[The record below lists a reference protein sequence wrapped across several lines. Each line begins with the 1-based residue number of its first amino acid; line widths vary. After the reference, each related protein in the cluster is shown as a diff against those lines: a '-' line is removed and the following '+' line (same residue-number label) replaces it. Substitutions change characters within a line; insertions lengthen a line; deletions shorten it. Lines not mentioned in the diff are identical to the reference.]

1 MLKMLLFVFLML
13 FYLFVFSLRSLFPLT
28 KSSLSSKPN
37 TPTKSLTISSTPISS
52 TEPVSASYSTFS
64 SPSIELNISSSKRLS
79 LESLFSNKQKSSK
92 ANIPLLSPSSSQWR
106 SFLFFFFYIF
116 CIIFLWSIYYSVI
129 VLLAYVKY
137 WYCIFAKTIFSFVN
151 FFLSYI

>member
-92 ANIPLLSPSSSQWR
+92 ANIPLLSPSSSQ
-106 SFLFFFFYIF
+106 
-116 CIIFLWSIYYSVI
+116 
-129 VLLAYVKY
+129 
-137 WYCIFAKTIFSFVN
+137 
-151 FFLSYI
+151 

>member
-1 MLKMLLFVFLML
+1 
-13 FYLFVFSLRSLFPLT
+13 
-28 KSSLSSKPN
+28 
-37 TPTKSLTISSTPISS
+37 
-52 TEPVSASYSTFS
+52 
-64 SPSIELNISSSKRLS
+64 
-79 LESLFSNKQKSSK
+79 
-92 ANIPLLSPSSSQWR
+92 LLSPSSSQWR